1 MAVGG
6 VDLTNLSD
14 FFKAGAKA
22 AGIGSNIVN
31 NKLIADGRYSELTKL
46 AQAYVNLV

>member
-6 VDLTNLSD
+6 VDLNNLAD
-14 FFKAGAKA
+14 FFKAGANA

-31 NKLIADGRYSELTKL
+31 NKLIAEGRYHELTEL
-46 AQAYVNLV
+46 AKAYTNLA